1 MWKEAQVAERM
12 SLVSAADVGTVAV
25 ITVSGLIGPNRT
37 SVTDTEKVRKRPS
50 WTFGTSMTASPFVT
64 VALREVK
71 KIAYSDLV
79 SQQRDP
85 ISVLSVRRVSA
96 RFGIKSLYSGSVYR
110 FVEGLVPS
118 NAYPPSGPCGGG
130 AAAPRATPGGRHKG

>member
-64 VALREVK
+64 AALREVK
-71 KIAYSDLV
+71 KNRSQRSCIALERSHICLIGTPGFGPV
-79 SQQRDP
+79 RNKIAVLRIGLP
-85 ISVLSVRRVSA
+85 IR
-96 RFGIKSLYSGSVYR
+96 
-110 FVEGLVPS
+110 
-118 NAYPPSGPCGGG
+118 GG
-130 AAAPRATPGGRHKG
+130 ASSL